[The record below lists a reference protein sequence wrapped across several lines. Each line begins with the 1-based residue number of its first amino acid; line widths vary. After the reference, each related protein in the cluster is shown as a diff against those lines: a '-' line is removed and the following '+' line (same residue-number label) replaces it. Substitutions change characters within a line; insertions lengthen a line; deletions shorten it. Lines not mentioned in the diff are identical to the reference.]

1 MIGAPKDE
9 SRRLIPRWRPLS
21 KTAASGEL
29 AQPLLSS
36 GRLATGA
43 TAHTPAKR
51 ELRTLTSDFAAKLLT
66 WRHDR
71 SIATASELV
80 SAGLVLGVEDEV
92 FHAADFI
99 LGLKNNPFP
108 WVTSIADCVRSVN
121 AEPPTG
127 AGLTVLP
134 IDGGTA
140 PTTPDHRRMLETIE
154 ISEQRRRLYVYPR
167 NAIAWLQMALS
178 YSNLGQI
185 QQAQRAFSRALSLAP
200 ANRYVLRSGA
210 RLLVHL
216 LRPDDANELLRRN
229 KRTPHD
235 PWLLATEIATSSLAG
250 RTSQMTKRA
259 SALLDDKRLP
269 PRQTAEL
276 AGALATLE
284 LEHGNR
290 NRARR
295 LFRASLIDPTENA
308 VAQAE
313 WVRRHYHDDVLRDKS
328 SLLSLS
334 REAQCL
340 EAIKDGR
347 WHDAVAQAKVWL
359 DDEPFSKA
367 PPLHGSC
374 VALVMNEP
382 ISSEQFSRIGLLANS
397 TDTMLLNNLAVSL
410 AHQGCVVEARIAFS
424 NIRAS
429 NPLEH
434 VIFTATD
441 GLIHFRMGNFDAARR
456 LYQRAVTLAED
467 NRLDEQRARAMVYY
481 LLEEINHDPGLA
493 ASMLPLAE
501 EACKNTASAEIRRKL
516 AELHTAVVSE

>member
-154 ISEQRRRLYVYPR
+154 ISEQRRRLYVDSQR
-167 NAIAWLQMALS
+167 HCMAPDGSELFKS
-178 YSNLGQI
+178 WADTTS
-185 QQAQRAFSRALSLAP
+185 P
-200 ANRYVLRSGA
+200 T
-210 RLLVHL
+210 RLLSGTQLGPGQPICSKV
-216 LRPDDANELLRRN
+216 
-229 KRTPHD
+229 
-235 PWLLATEIATSSLAG
+235 G
-250 RTSQMTKRA
+250 RS
-259 SALLDDKRLP
+259 P
-269 PRQTAEL
+269 
-276 AGALATLE
+276 AGAP
-284 LEHGNR
+284 
-290 NRARR
+290 
-295 LFRASLIDPTENA
+295 S
-308 VAQAE
+308 
-313 WVRRHYHDDVLRDKS
+313 
-328 SLLSLS
+328 
-334 REAQCL
+334 
-340 EAIKDGR
+340 
-347 WHDAVAQAKVWL
+347 
-359 DDEPFSKA
+359 
-367 PPLHGSC
+367 
-374 VALVMNEP
+374 
-382 ISSEQFSRIGLLANS
+382 
-397 TDTMLLNNLAVSL
+397 
-410 AHQGCVVEARIAFS
+410 
-424 NIRAS
+424 
-429 NPLEH
+429 
-434 VIFTATD
+434 
-441 GLIHFRMGNFDAARR
+441 
-456 LYQRAVTLAED
+456 
-467 NRLDEQRARAMVYY
+467 
-481 LLEEINHDPGLA
+481 
-493 ASMLPLAE
+493 
-501 EACKNTASAEIRRKL
+501 
-516 AELHTAVVSE
+516 